1 MKLLRYGCATLMLAS
16 LASVA
21 QAEDETE
28 KPADKPPAAEREGR
42 PDREEMRKRMLE
54 HFDADKDGELSEEE
68 REKAREFRREH
79 FGDRGPREGRG
90 PEGRGPEGR
99 EGRGPG
105 ERGPGGSPEGRR
117 WEGRG
122 PEGRGPD
129 GRGPGG
135 PGGPGRGPRGPEGP
149 GPGFRPMGPPPVP
162 AELFKE
168 FDADKNEQLSVE
180 EFEKLMGHLR
190 DRMPGPP
197 RGFRGPGGPGGP
209 GAGPDGRPLR
219 GDGEGRPDRRRQR
232 PPRDDA
238 EEKSASDD
246 DKAEEKAPADGE
258 KAESDDANEAD
269 EKTA

>member
-1 MKLLRYGCATLMLAS
+1 
-16 LASVA
+16 
-21 QAEDETE
+21 
-28 KPADKPPAAEREGR
+28 
-42 PDREEMRKRMLE
+42 
-54 HFDADKDGELSEEE
+54 
-68 REKAREFRREH
+68 
-79 FGDRGPREGRG
+79 
-90 PEGRGPEGR
+90 
-99 EGRGPG
+99 
-105 ERGPGGSPEGRR
+105 
-117 WEGRG
+117 
-122 PEGRGPD
+122 
-129 GRGPGG
+129 
-135 PGGPGRGPRGPEGP
+135 
-149 GPGFRPMGPPPVP
+149 MGPPPVP

-197 RGFRGPGGPGGP
+197 RGFGGPGGP

-246 DKAEEKAPADGE
+246 DKAEDKAPAEGE

-269 EKTA
+269 EKNA

>member
-21 QAEDETE
+21 QADDETE

-54 HFDADKDGELSEEE
+54 HFDADKDGELSDEE
-68 REKAREFRREH
+68 REKAREFRRER
-79 FGDRGPREGRG
+79 FG
-90 PEGRGPEGR
+90 GR
-99 EGRGPG
+99 EGRGPDG
-105 ERGPGGSPEGRR
+105 PGPGGPPEGRR

-122 PEGRGPD
+122 PEGRGGPG
-129 GRGPGG
+129 GRGPDG

-149 GPGFRPMGPPPVP
+149 GPGFRPMGPPPSP
-162 AELFKE
+162 EKLLKE
-168 FDADKNEQLSVE
+168 FDADKNDQLNLE
-180 EFEKLMGHLR
+180 ELETLLGHLH
-190 DRMPGPP
+190 DRIGPP

-209 GAGPDGRPLR
+209 GAGPEGRPPR
-219 GDGEGRPDRRRQR
+219 RDGEGRPDRRRQR

-238 EEKSASDD
+238 EEDSASDD
-246 DKAEEKAPADGE
+246 DKADDKDEEKASSEVE
-258 KAESDDANEAD
+258 KSDSDDAKEAD

>member
-1 MKLLRYGCATLMLAS
+1 MH
-16 LASVA
+16 
-21 QAEDETE
+21 
-28 KPADKPPAAEREGR
+28 
-42 PDREEMRKRMLE
+42 KRMLE
-54 HFDADKDGELSEEE
+54 RFDEDKDGELNDEE
-68 REKAREFRREH
+68 REKAREFRREQ
-79 FGDRGPREGRG
+79 FGERGDRGPREGRG
-90 PEGRGPEGR
+90 RDGHRPEGR

-105 ERGPGGSPEGRR
+105 DRGPGGPPDGGR
-117 WEGRG
+117 WE
-122 PEGRGPD
+122 

-135 PGGPGRGPRGPEGP
+135 PGHGPE
-149 GPGFRPMGPPPVP
+149 GPGFRPMGPPPAP
-162 AELFKE
+162 AELFKK
-168 FDADKNEQLSVE
+168 FDADKNEQLSIE

-209 GAGPDGRPLR
+209 GAGPDGRPPR

-246 DKAEEKAPADGE
+246 DDKAEEKAPADGE
-258 KAESDDANEAD
+258 KAESGDAKEAD

>member
-1 MKLLRYGCATLMLAS
+1 MKILQYGCAALMLAS

-21 QAEDETE
+21 RADEDAE

-42 PDREEMRKRMLE
+42 PGREEMHKRMLE
-54 HFDADKDGELSEEE
+54 LFDEDKDGKLSDEE
-68 REKAREFRREH
+68 REKVREFRREQ
-79 FGDRGPREGRG
+79 FGERGGRGPREGRG
-90 PEGRGPEGR
+90 PGARGPEGR
-99 EGRGPG
+99 GPDG
-105 ERGPGGSPEGRR
+105 PGPGGPPEGRR

-122 PEGRGPD
+122 PGGPE

-149 GPGFRPMGPPPVP
+149 GFRPMGPPPPP

-168 FDADKNEQLSVE
+168 FDADKNDQLSVE

-209 GAGPDGRPLR
+209 GPEGRPPR

-232 PPRDDA
+232 PPRDEA
-238 EEKSASDD
+238 VEESTEKSE
-246 DKAEEKAPADGE
+246 KAEKAPAEDEKNEGDG
-258 KAESDDANEAD
+258 AD